1 MTLKI
6 DFDGF
11 MINNKYPKII
21 SLISFLMILILGLFT
36 YLNYNRERE
45 LMFNNLTQ
53 EGLAIS
59 NIMETFVRQNKN
71 VNFEQIQNLFKS
83 SAWDTL
89 IEQIILVDDSL
100 TVKANSAGGKS
111 GWKLT
116 NVNIRGIKKL
126 RTDIVKFNNVSIFRL
141 IKPFYLDNK
150 QIVNLKDSSAVSL
163 GGKTKIATIPY
174 YILISFNADEYVSA
188 RKEDL
193 LRAFG
198 SGILLLLLLITS
210 IYFIT
215 VIQKYNLLNR
225 SLIKMKNYAFNVVE
239 SMPNGLISIDKNG
252 AVRTINKNA
261 VKLLGLVGKRV
272 RNKLLTELLPACE
285 AIETLASGREI
296 NNEQIICNL
305 VDGRSIPL
313 SIKSRNLFNE
323 TKEVI
328 GTVVIFSDLREIKT
342 LEKEIERTQRLA
354 SMGRMAAGIAH
365 EIRNPL
371 SSIKGLAQYLRNKF
385 DEKSQSREYA
395 TVMINEVDRLNRVIQ
410 DMLNFAKPHEPKLLL
425 TDIKGIINHSLK
437 LIETEL
443 KRKQVNV
450 ILKND
455 NSEKIA
461 LADGDLLTQVFLNLF
476 ANAIDAI
483 VNKGLLQITLSE
495 KDNYVVIEILD
506 DGKGIE
512 SENIPKIFD
521 PFFTLK
527 QNGTGLGLAIVY
539 RIIENHNGEIL
550 VNSKKDNGTT
560 FIIKLPKSN

>member
-1 MTLKI
+1 
-6 DFDGF
+6 
-11 MINNKYPKII
+11 MINSKYPKII

-45 LMFNNLTQ
+45 LMLKNLTQ

-71 VNFEQIQNLFKS
+71 VNFEQIQTLFKS
-83 SAWDTL
+83 SVWDTL

-100 TVKANSAGGKS
+100 IVKANSAGGKL

-116 NVNIRGIKKL
+116 NINISGMKKL
-126 RTDIVKFNNVSIFRL
+126 RTDIIKFNNANIFRL

-150 QIVNLKDSSAVSL
+150 QIVNLKDSSTVSP
-163 GGKTKIATIPY
+163 GGKTKAAAIPY

-198 SGILLLLLLITS
+198 SGTLLLLLLITS

-225 SLIKMKNYAFNVVE
+225 SLIKMKNYAFNIVE
-239 SMPNGLISIDKNG
+239 SMPNGLISIDKTG
-252 AVRTINKNA
+252 AILTINKNA
-261 VKLLGLVGKRV
+261 VKLLGLAGKRV
-272 RNKLLTELLPACE
+272 KNKLITELLPECE
-285 AIETLASGREI
+285 KLKTLTSESEI
-296 NNEQIICNL
+296 NNEQIVCNL
-305 VDGRSIPL
+305 TDGSSIPL
-313 SIKSRNLFNE
+313 SVNTRNLFDQE
-323 TKEVI
+323 GKMIGSVI
-328 GTVVIFSDLREIKT
+328 IFRDLREIKM
-342 LEKEIERTQRLA
+342 LEKEIERSERLA

-385 DEKSQSREYA
+385 DEKSESREYA

-410 DMLNFAKPHEPKLLL
+410 DMLNFAKPHEPKLLPI
-425 TDIKGIINHSLK
+425 DIKETISHSLK
-437 LIETEL
+437 LIGTEL
-443 KRKQVNV
+443 NTKKVNV
-450 ILKND
+450 ILKDD
-455 NSEKIA
+455 NSLHIA
-461 LADGDLLTQVFLNLF
+461 LADSDLLTQVFLNLF
-476 ANAIDAI
+476 ANAIDA
-483 VNKGLLQITLSE
+483 VAVGGLLQISLSE
-495 KDNYVVIEILD
+495 KDNFVIIEISD
-506 DGKGIE
+506 NGKGIE
-512 SENIPKIFD
+512 NENISKIFD
-521 PFFTLK
+521 PFFTSK

-539 RIIENHNGEIL
+539 RIIENHNGEIS
-550 VNSKKDNGTT
+550 VNSKQNNGTT

>member
-1 MTLKI
+1 
-6 DFDGF
+6 
-11 MINNKYPKII
+11 MINSKYPKII
-21 SLISFLMILILGLFT
+21 TLISFLMILLLGFFT

-71 VNFEQIQNLFKS
+71 VNFEQIQTLFKS
-83 SAWDTL
+83 SVWDTL

-100 TVKANSAGGKS
+100 TVKANSAGGKL
-111 GWKLT
+111 GWKLI
-116 NVNIRGIKKL
+116 NINISGIKKL
-126 RTDIVKFNNVSIFRL
+126 RTDIIKFNNVSIFRL

-150 QIVNLKDSSAVSL
+150 QIVNLKDSSTVSP
-163 GGKTKIATIPY
+163 GGKTKIAAIPY

-198 SGILLLLLLITS
+198 SGTLLLLLLISS
-210 IYFIT
+210 IYFII

-225 SLIKMKNYAFNVVE
+225 SLIKMKNYAFNIVE
-239 SMPNGLISIDKNG
+239 SMPNGLISIDKTG
-252 AVRTINKNA
+252 AVKTINKNA
-261 VKLLGLVGKRV
+261 IKLLGLAGKRV
-272 RNKLLTELLPACE
+272 KNKLITELIPSCE
-285 AIETLASGREI
+285 MLKQLVTTNEI
-296 NNEQIICNL
+296 KNEQIICNL
-305 VDGRSIPL
+305 ADGSSIPL
-313 SIKSRNLFNE
+313 SVNTRRLLNE
-323 TKEVI
+323 EAKMIGNVI
-328 GTVVIFSDLREIKT
+328 IFSDLREIKI
-342 LEKEIERTQRLA
+342 LEKEIERTERLA

-385 DEKSQSREYA
+385 DKKSESREYA

-410 DMLNFAKPHEPKLLL
+410 DMLNFAKPHEPKLLPIN
-425 TDIKGIINHSLK
+425 IKEIISHSLR

-443 KRKQVNV
+443 NTKKVNV
-450 ILKND
+450 ILKDD
-455 NSEKIA
+455 NSLNIA
-461 LADGDLLTQVFLNLF
+461 LADSDLLTQVFLNLF

-483 VNKGLLQITLSE
+483 VVGGLLQISLSE
-495 KDNYVVIEILD
+495 KDNFVVFEISD
-506 DGKGIE
+506 DGKGIKN
-512 SENIPKIFD
+512 ENISKIFD
-521 PFFTLK
+521 PFFTSK

-539 RIIENHNGEIL
+539 RIIEYHNGEIS
-550 VNSKKDNGTT
+550 VNSKQDNGTT